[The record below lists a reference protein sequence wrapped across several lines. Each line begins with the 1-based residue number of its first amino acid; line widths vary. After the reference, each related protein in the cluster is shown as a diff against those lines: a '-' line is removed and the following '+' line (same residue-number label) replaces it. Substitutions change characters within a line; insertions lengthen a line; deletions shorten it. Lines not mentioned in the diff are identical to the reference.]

1 MEKTENFKLG
11 DIVYLNSSPHQ
22 AMTIVSFLETSVF
35 DVWCQ
40 WIDRKGKL
48 ETSGFLLSSLV
59 KQEQSNKSAKELKP
73 AKK

>member
-1 MEKTENFKLG
+1 MEKIENFKLG

-22 AMTIVSFLETSVF
+22 AMTIVSFLDSGVW

-48 ETSGFLLSSLV
+48 ETSGFLKSSLV
-59 KQEQSNKSAKELKP
+59 KQELNKPIKEFKP